1 MSYMQPLSN
10 AALQQDSQAAWK
22 AYDDTYR
29 KFRDFNDEHHL
40 PAAWNIPESYVEGRF
55 GPRIVESIE
64 GNGDA
69 GGVAPGTQNGS
80 NTSAP
85 GTGNDDVVMDE
96 DDRDE
101 DEEENGVTKLE
112 ELEAVIKEEW
122 ATPGSHVLYWWKKGF
137 GTQIFVRY
145 GSGPNA
151 TYRIRA
157 GSSEAYGPETVP
169 QVLQS
174 RSEQSE
180 ASGIYITARGR
191 EKKQELNP
199 EGRIIERWMYDR
211 SHVQGIIGVGGKI
224 KYDEEEE
231 DDLEPLDAIL
241 PRRHVTYP
249 HTRILIKW
257 TDGAVTL
264 EDRVFVRRITKGS
277 ALQGDSVI
285 YEKALDQETRYR
297 DAGLPLPGTAT
308 AQAEAEEVE
317 SDDEEEAVAGGASN
331 RRPGTSEVRFA
342 EPPAASA
349 RATPS
354 RSAGP
359 TPSHRQ
365 SATREDPRDA
375 ELRELRRQVDQ
386 LRQQLTKSRGRS
398 YSVRQAREDSGFY
411 DSRSGVSTPEAPP
424 RRAWEDY
431 GRRVSVRRR

>member
-85 GTGNDDVVMDE
+85 GTGNDEVVMDE

-101 DEEENGVTKLE
+101 DEEEM
-112 ELEAVIKEEW
+112 A
-122 ATPGSHVLYWWKKGF
+122 HVLYWWKKGF

-157 GSSEAYGPETVP
+157 GSSEAYDPETVP

-241 PRRHVTYP
+241 PRRHS
-249 HTRILIKW
+249 
-257 TDGAVTL
+257 L
-264 EDRVFVRRITKGS
+264 EDRAFVRRITKGS

-411 DSRSGVSTPEAPP
+411 DSRSSVSTPEAPP